1 MGKRKKRGA
10 KKPFSP
16 TKGGDGGVLPKVRV
30 ELGTDTTIARNA
42 NSRRAMTCVP
52 RDDWGTL
59 RTTSDPYDRS
69 HSTRD
74 GAMLIPAGVTVR
86 GVERPTPGL
95 NAKPRLYPEC
105 YMTGAG
111 YSFETAEEKLA
122 ERRKRMEGWAPREIA
137 SQVSMSAHVKEALYR
152 LERSMDAAPGSTHR
166 ERVRAAEAK
175 RKLRKCISPGDDRT
189 PEERANDALADQ
201 WAASRGVDLSARSG
215 GGGGD

>member
-59 RTTSDPYDRS
+59 RATKDPYDRS

-86 GVERPTPGL
+86 GVDKPSPGL
-95 NAKPRLYPEC
+95 DAKPRLYPDC
-105 YMTGAG
+105 YMTNAG

-122 ERRKRMEGWAPREIA
+122 ERRKRLEGWAPREISSQA
-137 SQVSMSAHVKEALYR
+137 SMASHVHEALHR
-152 LERSMDAAPGSTHR
+152 LERTLDAAPGATIR
-166 ERVRAAEAK
+166 EQWRAATAK
-175 RKLRKCISPGDDRT
+175 KRLRKCISPGDDRT
-189 PEERANDALADQ
+189 PQERANDALADQ